1 MNKQRILVVEDHQ
14 LLQEAMRE
22 ILEVDGFEVLT
33 AGDGLIALDMMQ
45 ETCPDLILSDIMMPQ
60 MDGYEF
66 YEKVRGNPQWVR
78 IPFIFLTA
86 RGDRDDVLKGKAM
99 GVEDYLT
106 KPFDTQELLVAIH
119 SRLKRAHDLQT
130 VTDTEF
136 DQLKQQLI
144 DILSHEL
151 RTPLTYISGYTDLA
165 LDDVA
170 ALTPETIQ
178 EFLKGIKRG
187 ADRLNRLT
195 DDFLMVVQID
205 TGRAEKDF
213 ESFAR
218 IHHDLGTIINRTTQY
233 YQMIAHTKGVVLVMA
248 VDLELPPVKL
258 HEGFFSNA
266 LNRLIDNAIKFSPQ
280 DSPHIDIH
288 TATSPQW
295 VQISVTDHGVG
306 IAEEDIAHIF
316 QRFQQINRDKMEQQG
331 TGQGLYIAQSL
342 IQLHSGKLTV
352 SSRLGEG
359 STFTIHLPIVE
370 EIGVM
375 SEDSGVEN

>member
-1 MNKQRILVVEDHQ
+1 MDKQRILVVEDHQ

-33 AGDGLIALDMMQ
+33 AGDGLVALDMMQ

-66 YEKVRGNPQWVR
+66 YEKVRENPQWVR

-86 RGDRDDVLKGKAM
+86 KGDRDDILKGKAM

-119 SRLKRAHDLQT
+119 SRLKRAYDLQT

-170 ALTPETIQ
+170 ALTPETLQ

-205 TGRAEKDF
+205 TGRAENDF

-218 IHHDLGTIINRTTQY
+218 VHRDLGTIINRATQY
-233 YQMIAHTKGVVLVMA
+233 YQMIAPKKDIAFVVT
-248 VDLELPPVKL
+248 VDLALPPIKL
-258 HEGFFSNA
+258 HEGFFSSA
-266 LNRLIDNAIKFSPQ
+266 LHRLIDNGIKFSRQ
-280 DSPHIDIH
+280 DSPYIEIH
-288 TATSPQW
+288 TVASPQW

-316 QRFQQINRDKMEQQG
+316 QRFQQINREKMEQQG
-331 TGQGLYIAQSL
+331 TGQGLYIAQAL
-342 IQLHSGKLTV
+342 IQLHGGKITV

-359 STFTIHLPIVE
+359 STFTIHLPIAE
-370 EIGVM
+370 EEVIGKP
-375 SEDSGVEN
+375 

>member
-1 MNKQRILVVEDHQ
+1 MNKQRILVVEDHH
-14 LLQEAMRE
+14 LLQEAMQE
-22 ILEVDGFEVLT
+22 ILETDGFEVLT
-33 AGDGLIALDMMQ
+33 AGDGLAALDLMQ

-66 YEKVRGNPQWVR
+66 YKKVRENPEWVR

-86 RGDRDDVLKGKAM
+86 KGDRDDILKGKAL

-130 VTDTEF
+130 VTATEF
-136 DQLKQQLI
+136 DQLKRQLI

-151 RTPLTYISGYTDLA
+151 RTPLTYISGYTELA

-170 ALTPETIQ
+170 SLTPETIQ
-178 EFLKGIKRG
+178 EFLMGIKRG

-195 DDFLMVVQID
+195 EDFLMVVQID

-213 ESFAR
+213 EDFAR
-218 IHHDLGTIINRTTQY
+218 IHHDLGKIINRVTQY
-233 YQMIAHTKGVVLVMA
+233 YQIITHEKNIVFVVA
-248 VDLELPPVKL
+248 VDLDLPPVKL

-266 LNRLIDNAIKFSPQ
+266 LKRLIDNGIKFSPQ
-280 DSPHIDIH
+280 DSPYIEIR

-295 VQISVTDHGVG
+295 IQISVTDHGVG
-306 IAEEDIAHIF
+306 IAKEDVEHIF
-316 QRFQQINRDKMEQQG
+316 QRFQQINRQKMEQQG

-342 IQLHSGKLTV
+342 IQLHGGKITV
-352 SSRLGEG
+352 DSRPDEG
-359 STFTIHLPIVE
+359 STFTIQLPIAESKVT
-370 EIGVM
+370 G
-375 SEDSGVEN
+375 DP

>member
-1 MNKQRILVVEDHQ
+1 MNKPRILVVEDHQ

-33 AGDGLIALDMMQ
+33 AGDGLVALDMMR

-86 RGDRDDVLKGKAM
+86 RGDRDDILKGKAM

-170 ALTPETIQ
+170 ALTPETLQ

-187 ADRLNRLT
+187 ADRLKRLT

-205 TGRAEKDF
+205 TGRAAKDY

-218 IHHDLGTIINRTTQY
+218 IHHDLGTIVKHATQY
-233 YQMIAHTKGVVLVMA
+233 YQMITSPKDITFVVA
-248 VDLELPPVKL
+248 VDLALPPVKL

-266 LNRLIDNAIKFSPQ
+266 LHRLIDNAVKFSRQ
-280 DSPHIDIH
+280 DSPQIEVS
-288 TATSPQW
+288 TAISPQW

-342 IQLHSGKLTV
+342 IQLHKGKITV

-359 STFTIHLPIVE
+359 STFTIHLPINGRDRSE
-370 EIGVM
+370 E
-375 SEDSGVEN
+375 

>member
-1 MNKQRILVVEDHQ
+1 MGEEPQMNKQRILVVEDHH
-14 LLQEAMRE
+14 LLQGAMRE

-33 AGDGLIALDMMQ
+33 ASNGLAALDMMQ

-86 RGDRDDVLKGKAM
+86 KGDRDDILKGKAM

-151 RTPLTYISGYTDLA
+151 RTPLTYISGYTELA

-170 ALTPETIQ
+170 ALTPETLQ

-195 DDFLMVVQID
+195 EDFLMVVQID

-218 IHHDLGTIINRTTQY
+218 IHDDLSTTISRVTQY
-233 YQMIAHTKGVVLVMA
+233 YQMITREKDIVFVVA
-248 VDLELPPVKL
+248 VPPDLPPVKL

-266 LNRLIDNAIKFSPQ
+266 LNRLIDNAIKFSRQ
-280 DSPHIDIH
+280 DSPHIEIH
-288 TATSPQW
+288 AATSPHW

-306 IAEEDIAHIF
+306 IAEEESTHIF
-316 QRFQQINRDKMEQQG
+316 QRFQQINRQKMEQQG

-342 IQLHSGKLTV
+342 IQLHGGKITV
-352 SSRLGEG
+352 NSRLSEG
-359 STFTIHLPIVE
+359 STFTIHLPIAE
-370 EIGVM
+370 
-375 SEDSGVEN
+375 SEVTGDP

>member
-1 MNKQRILVVEDHQ
+1 MNKQRILVVEDHH
-14 LLQEAMRE
+14 LLQEAMQE

-66 YEKVRGNPQWVR
+66 YEKVRENPRWIR

-86 RGDRDDVLKGKAM
+86 RGDRDDILKGKAM
-99 GVEDYLT
+99 GVEDYLI

-136 DQLKQQLI
+136 DQLKQQII

-151 RTPLTYISGYTDLA
+151 RTPLTYISGYTELA

-170 ALTPETIQ
+170 ALTPETLQ
-178 EFLKGIKRG
+178 EFLIGIKRG

-205 TGRAEKDF
+205 TGRAAKDF

-218 IHHDLGTIINRTTQY
+218 VHHDLGTIINRATQY
-233 YQMIAHTKGVVLVMA
+233 YQMITPQKDIAFVVA
-248 VDLELPPVKL
+248 VDLALPPVKL

-280 DSPHIDIH
+280 DSPYIEVR

-306 IAEEDIAHIF
+306 IAEEDVAHIF
-316 QRFQQINRDKMEQQG
+316 RRFQQINRDKMEQQG

-342 IQLHSGKLTV
+342 IQLHGGKITV
-352 SSRLGEG
+352 ASRPGEG

-370 EIGVM
+370 EIGVR
-375 SEDSGVEN
+375 SEESGVEN

>member
-1 MNKQRILVVEDHQ
+1 MNKQRILVVEDHH

-22 ILEVDGFEVLT
+22 ILETEGFEVFT
-33 AGDGLIALDMMQ
+33 AGDGLAALDMMQ

-66 YEKVRGNPQWVR
+66 YEKMRENPQWVR

-86 RGDRDDVLKGKAM
+86 KGDRDDILKGKAL

-106 KPFDTQELLVAIH
+106 KPFDTQELLIAIH

-130 VTDTEF
+130 VTETEF
-136 DQLKQQLI
+136 DQLKQHLI

-151 RTPLTYISGYTDLA
+151 RTPLTYISGYTELA

-170 ALTPETIQ
+170 ALTPETLQ
-178 EFLKGIKRG
+178 EFLVGIKRG

-205 TGRAEKDF
+205 TGQAEKDF
-213 ESFAR
+213 KSFAR
-218 IHHDLGTIINRTTQY
+218 VHHDLGTIINHTTQY
-233 YQMIAHTKGVVLVMA
+233 YQMITHKKDIAFVVA
-248 VDLELPPVKL
+248 VDLALPPVKL
-258 HEGFFSNA
+258 HEGFFSSV
-266 LNRLIDNAIKFSPQ
+266 LNRLIDNAIKFSRQ
-280 DSPHIDIH
+280 DSPYIEIR

-316 QRFQQINRDKMEQQG
+316 QRFQQIDRDKMEQQG

-342 IQLHSGKLTV
+342 IQLHSGKITV
-352 SSRLGEG
+352 ASQPGEG

-370 EIGVM
+370 EIGVR
-375 SEDSGVEN
+375 SEESGVEN

>member
-1 MNKQRILVVEDHQ
+1 MNKQRILIVEDHQ

-33 AGDGLIALDMMQ
+33 AGDGLVALDMMQ

-66 YEKVRGNPQWVR
+66 YEKVRANPQWVR

-86 RGDRDDVLKGKAM
+86 KGDRDDILKGKAM

-119 SRLKRAHDLQT
+119 SRLKRAYDLQT

-170 ALTPETIQ
+170 ALTPETLQ

-205 TGRAEKDF
+205 TGRAENDF

-218 IHHDLGTIINRTTQY
+218 VHRDLGTIINRATQY
-233 YQMIAHTKGVVLVMA
+233 YQMIAPKKDIAFVVT
-248 VDLELPPVKL
+248 VDLALPPIKL
-258 HEGFFSNA
+258 HEGFFSSA
-266 LNRLIDNAIKFSPQ
+266 LNRLIDNGIKFSRQ
-280 DSPHIDIH
+280 DSPHIEIH
-288 TATSPQW
+288 TVASPQW

-316 QRFQQINRDKMEQQG
+316 QRFQQINREKMEQQG
-331 TGQGLYIAQSL
+331 TGQGLYIAQAL
-342 IQLHSGKLTV
+342 IQLHGGKIAV
-352 SSRLGEG
+352 NSRLGEG
-359 STFTIHLPIVE
+359 STFTIHLPIAESEV
-370 EIGVM
+370 IG
-375 SEDSGVEN
+375 DP

>member
-22 ILEVDGFEVLT
+22 ILEVDGFTVLT
-33 AGDGLIALDMMQ
+33 AGDGLVALEMMQ

-66 YEKVRGNPQWVR
+66 YEKMRENPQWVR

-86 RGDRDDVLKGKAM
+86 RGDRDDILKGKAM

-170 ALTPETIQ
+170 ALTPETLQ
-178 EFLKGIKRG
+178 EFLEGIKRG

-213 ESFAR
+213 ESFAC
-218 IHHDLGTIINRTTQY
+218 IHHDLGAIVNRATQY
-233 YQMIAHTKGVVLVMA
+233 YQMITPKKGLAFVVT
-248 VDLELPPVKL
+248 VDLALPPVKL

-266 LNRLIDNAIKFSPQ
+266 LRRLIDNAIKFSRQ
-280 DSPHIDIH
+280 DSPHIEIRA
-288 TATSPQW
+288 ATSPHC

-306 IAEEDIAHIF
+306 IAEENITHIF
-316 QRFQQINRDKMEQQG
+316 QRFQQINREKMEQQG

-342 IQLHSGKLTV
+342 IQLHGGKIAV
-352 SSRLGEG
+352 DSRLGEG
-359 STFTIHLPIVE
+359 STFTIHLPIAESKVT
-370 EIGVM
+370 G
-375 SEDSGVEN
+375 DP

>member
-1 MNKQRILVVEDHQ
+1 MNKQRILVVEDHH

-22 ILEVDGFEVLT
+22 ILETDGFEVLT
-33 AGDGLIALDMMQ
+33 AGDGLVALDMMQ

-86 RGDRDDVLKGKAM
+86 RGDRDDILKGKAL

-130 VTDTEF
+130 VTETEF

-151 RTPLTYISGYTDLA
+151 RTPLTYISGYTELA

-170 ALTPETIQ
+170 ALTPETLQ

-205 TGRAEKDF
+205 TGRTEKDF
-213 ESFAR
+213 LSFAR
-218 IHHDLGTIINRTTQY
+218 VHRDLGAIINRTAQY
-233 YQMIAHTKGVVLVMA
+233 YQMIAHTKDIVLVMA
-248 VDLELPPVKL
+248 VDLDLPPIKL

-266 LNRLIDNAIKFSPQ
+266 LNRLIDNAIKFSSQ
-280 DSPHIDIH
+280 DSQYIEVR

-295 VQISVTDHGVG
+295 VQVSITDHGVG
-306 IAEEDIAHIF
+306 IAEEDITHIF
-316 QRFQQINRDKMEQQG
+316 QRFQQIDREKMEQQG

-342 IQLHSGKLTV
+342 IQLHGGKITV
-352 SSRLGEG
+352 SSRPGEG
-359 STFTIHLPIVE
+359 STFTIHLPIAESKVT
-370 EIGVM
+370 G
-375 SEDSGVEN
+375 DP

>member
-1 MNKQRILVVEDHQ
+1 MNKPRILVVEDHR

-33 AGDGLIALDMMQ
+33 AGDGLVALDMMR

-86 RGDRDDVLKGKAM
+86 RGDRDDILKGKAM

-170 ALTPETIQ
+170 ALTPETLQ

-187 ADRLNRLT
+187 ADRLKRLT

-205 TGRAEKDF
+205 TGRAAKDY

-218 IHHDLGTIINRTTQY
+218 IHHDLGTIVNHATQY
-233 YQMIAHTKGVVLVMA
+233 YQMITSQKDVAFVVA
-248 VDLELPPVKL
+248 VDLALPPVKL

-266 LNRLIDNAIKFSPQ
+266 LHRLIDNAVKFSRQ
-280 DSPHIDIH
+280 DSPQIEVN

-295 VQISVTDHGVG
+295 IQISVTDHGVG

-342 IQLHSGKLTV
+342 IQLHKGKITV

-370 EIGVM
+370 SEVIG
-375 SEDSGVEN
+375 DS